1 MTDTLSLLLS
11 LIRAELCDAPLP
23 TAPVEGEA
31 LKALYMLA
39 KRHDVAHIAG
49 NALGRAGMLPD
60 GSKAKAAFEKECY
73 TALYRYERIT
83 RELASLT
90 AILEENGITHLP
102 LKGSVL
108 RPLYAKPWMRT
119 SCDIDVLVKD
129 EDIERARGVLL
140 AAGYRPY
147 GNSGHDISFD
157 SPLDVH
163 IEMHFRL
170 MEEGVSDVI
179 GAPLADVWEHAHPK
193 AGRTYEHVM
202 TDAMFYYYHV
212 AHMAKHYLHGGCGI
226 RPFLDIYVLKSSGAF
241 DTDAAKALLAR
252 GELSVFT
259 KAAEALSDVWFR
271 GGEHTPITRQMEA
284 FVLSGGVYGT
294 EENRITVGQAR
305 RGGKIRY
312 ALSRIFLPY
321 HTLKYHYPSL
331 QKHKWLFPFF
341 QVRRWFKLLFLGGVR
356 RSAKELKTNSD
367 IGTERAR
374 EIKSHIEDLGL

>member
-1 MTDTLSLLLS
+1 MDTLSLLLS
-11 LIRAELCDAPLP
+11 LIRAELCDGPLP
-23 TAPVEGEA
+23 TVSLDSEA
-31 LKALYMLA
+31 LKTLYLLA
-39 KRHDVAHIAG
+39 KRQDLAHIAG
-49 NALGRAGMLPD
+49 NALGRAGLLPD
-60 GSKAKAAFEKECY
+60 GTKAKAAFEKECF

-83 RELASLT
+83 RELSALT
-90 AILEENGITHLP
+90 ALLEENKITHLP
-102 LKGSVL
+102 LKGAVL
-108 RPLYAKPWMRT
+108 RPLYAQPWMRN
-119 SCDIDVLVKD
+119 SCDIDVLLKE
-129 EDIERARGVLL
+129 EDIERARVLL
-140 AAGYRPY
+140 TEAGYRPY
-147 GNSGHDISFD
+147 GSTGHDVSFD

-163 IEMHFRL
+163 IELHFRL

-179 GAPLADVWEHAHPK
+179 DAPLSEIWEHTHPK
-193 AGRTYEHVM
+193 EGRSYEHVM
-202 TDAMFYYYHV
+202 TDAMFYYYHI

-226 RPFLDIYVLKSSGAF
+226 RPFLDIYVLRSSKTF
-241 DTDAAKALLAR
+241 DTGASEELLTRGGLAVFAA
-252 GELSVFT
+252 
-259 KAAEALSDVWFR
+259 AAEALSDIWFAA
-271 GGEHTPITRQMEA
+271 GEHTPVTRKMEA

-305 RGGKIRY
+305 RGGKLRY